1 MRDAVESGL
10 KVEKASNQKGKSI
23 FASDFEVSEKDGQIL
38 EQKVRMVLNK
48 ALELEL
54 KKDAL
59 RLRFLKREMET
70 NQKGTDA
77 YEKAAKEKEKL
88 DNQQLK
94 NKERLHAFEQKML
107 AQGKQ
112 ALNEGLQLTLDI
124 LGKDAKARKENA
136 DKIKLIQSAQV
147 IISGIAEVQKLWAG
161 YADMP
166 IVGQIIAGVL
176 TAIAVGRT
184 AYAVNKIQTT
194 EYYQGGYTHTGSDQT
209 AKPVYVHGNEWV
221 APAWQVRHPQYR
233 PMIDALEVGRIRG
246 YAQGGYINTAP
257 TVSTVSTFYQSNTN
271 DKIMMQTFIGEIS
284 GLRNDVANWN
294 TNLSATVVRN
304 DIEKQAKQDMMTQ
317 ERASL

>member
-1 MRDAVESGL
+1 
-10 KVEKASNQKGKSI
+10 
-23 FASDFEVSEKDGQIL
+23 
-38 EQKVRMVLNK
+38 
-48 ALELEL
+48 
-54 KKDAL
+54 
-59 RLRFLKREMET
+59 
-70 NQKGTDA
+70 
-77 YEKAAKEKEKL
+77 
-88 DNQQLK
+88 
-94 NKERLHAFEQKML
+94 
-107 AQGKQ
+107 
-112 ALNEGLQLTLDI
+112 
-124 LGKDAKARKENA
+124 
-136 DKIKLIQSAQV
+136 
-147 IISGIAEVQKLWAG
+147 
-161 YADMP
+161 MP